1 MPKGKT
7 WPIGLPP
14 FHEKWLLLWAYCK
27 GTNKTALSQNIIQ
40 ARIEANMGNIE
51 VMLEQQAKD
60 WNISTDAARARILNI
75 MKYDPNAGNIPTE
88 TGDD

>member
-14 FHEKWLLLWAYCK
+14 FHEKWLLLWAYSK

-60 WNISTDAARARILNI
+60 WNISTDEARARILSI

-88 TGDD
+88 TGDC

>member
-1 MPKGKT
+1 MPKGKA

-14 FHEKWLLLWAYCK
+14 FHEQWLLLWAYCK

-40 ARIEANMGNIE
+40 SRVESNVESIEAMIQ
-51 VMLEQQAKD
+51 QQAKD
-60 WNISTDAARARILNI
+60 WNVSADEARVRILNI

-88 TGDD
+88 TGED

>member
-14 FHEKWLLLWAYCK
+14 FHEQWLLLWAYCK

-40 ARIEANMGNIE
+40 ARVEANVESIEAMIQ
-51 VMLEQQAKD
+51 QQAKD
-60 WNISTDAARARILNI
+60 CNLPIDETKAKILAI
-75 MKYDPNAGNIPTE
+75 MKYDPTAGNIPTE
-88 TGDD
+88 AGED